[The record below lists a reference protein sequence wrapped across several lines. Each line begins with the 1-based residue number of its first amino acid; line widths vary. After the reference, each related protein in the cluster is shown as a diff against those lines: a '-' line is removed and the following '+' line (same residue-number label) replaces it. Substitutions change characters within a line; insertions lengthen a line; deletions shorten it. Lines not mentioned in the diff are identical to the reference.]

1 MNFLQILKCH
11 NIFDKNQ
18 KKEHLFL
25 FSLIL
30 ITMLL
35 EVFSVGLIVP
45 VIMTIL
51 NQDVTTYFP
60 FLQPIIDYFGEGS
73 NKKLIIFT
81 SLALITSY
89 FLKNIYLIFFLN
101 VEGKYLAK
109 IEKVIKFQ
117 LFKKYISYRHYN
129 YFKSNSSK
137 LMSNIIVD
145 IPIVVTAIRSLL
157 LFFAELTVVIGL
169 FGLLF
174 FVEPLMMLFNFIIVI
189 IGLLFLTLT
198 QKIN

>member
-145 IPIVVTAIRSLL
+145 IPITTVSSAKNNNKLLIAVT
-157 LFFAELTVVIGL
+157 TIGIS
-169 FGLLF
+169 
-174 FVEPLMMLFNFIIVI
+174 EEIDFIMSKIFC
-189 IGLLFLTLT
+189 FLR
-198 QKIN
+198 